1 MRSLLS
7 LLLLTSPLLAKDFA
21 KSPKLKAAD
30 SQRLHEI
37 SADISGTE
45 VIELHVHD
53 LGNKANDWASWIDPT
68 FHTADGTK
76 IPVAK
81 EFISD
86 HKQAWGNL
94 EINKSAGGKPLTI
107 DGKTYKRGFGTHA
120 ESTIK
125 IKVPKGVVK
134 FTAQVGIDD
143 GGALQGGKT
152 SDASVQFTVRTPKSA
167 KDPNAPWESDLPP
180 AKVDLSQFKL
190 PADLEITVWATS
202 PHLYNPT
209 NIDIDHAGRIWVAE
223 GVNYRRHNGRRPG
236 GDRIAVLQD
245 TTGDGKADTSHTFV
259 QEKALV
265 APLGVAVF
273 DNVIYVSQPPE
284 LLVYTDVNRDL
295 KFDPAVD
302 KREVLLT
309 GFNAKNHDHSLH
321 SVTAG
326 PDGKLYFN
334 NGNCGAVFKDN
345 SGKNFYMGGPYKGGG
360 GEWPVDH
367 LAVSGKRSDDGHIWT
382 SGFTVR
388 MNPDGTN
395 AEIVGHGYRNSYEQ
409 SLDSFG
415 NAFQNDNDDP
425 PACRVSYIL
434 EYGCAGYFTRDA
446 QQMYKAVKRLGQD
459 HSRAH
464 WRQDDPGTM
473 DAGHIYGGGS
483 PTGVTI
489 YENGALPE
497 SYNGS
502 FFSCEPGKNTIFH
515 YKPEPQGA
523 TFKLEQANLTTTNPN
538 KQYAGS
544 DFVGGGADADDTKI
558 LFRPSDITVGPDGAL
573 YISDW
578 YDPRV
583 GGHGDRDD
591 SCSGTIYRI
600 APKGFKPSV
609 PTFDL
614 KTVEGAITALKSPA
628 INTRFLGFTA
638 LKEMGEKAIP
648 ALQKLARDQNP
659 YFAARAIWL
668 LAPFESSTYTTC
680 GLILGEDPN
689 PLKRLTAYRALRRH
703 YIESKSPERIID
715 LAQHYTNDPD
725 PALRR
730 DIALSLRD
738 LPAEKTKHLF
748 AKLAPQ
754 VDHTDKNA
762 VEAIGLGAANQE
774 NEIWLAIK
782 EAMKPGAP
790 HEWSEQ
796 FAKLTWR
803 LWPSAAVADLE
814 ARAKH
819 PSLTPE
825 QRAFAVESLGF
836 IDHKSAAQATLNLAT
851 DSPTKADA
859 VNWLL
864 RNANGE
870 WKKYDIADELKTRGI
885 YDPAKIVVT
894 PITAPEPEKAK
905 FSVADVLKL
914 TGDPAKGKTTSMR
927 CVMCHEF
934 NGTGVNYGPNLKGW
948 GEGQTPDVIAR
959 SIVNPS
965 ADIAHGYSGS
975 GVVLKKGGQVQGLA
989 INDGDPLIMM
999 STGGLTQMIPRS
1011 RLKGKKPYKLKH
1023 SLMLSA
1029 DQMALTPQ
1037 DVADLVA
1044 FLKEYK

>member
-1 MRSLLS
+1 MRFALTA
-7 LLLLTSPLLAKDFA
+7 LLLTSPLIAKDFA
-21 KSPKLKAAD
+21 KSPKLQAKD
-30 SQRLHEI
+30 TQRLHEI
-37 SADISGTE
+37 AADIAGVET
-45 VIELHVHD
+45 IELYVND
-53 LGNKANDWASWIDPT
+53 LGNESHDWSAWINPT
-68 FHTADGTK
+68 FHTKDGTK

-81 EFISD
+81 ELISN

-94 EINKSAGGKPLTI
+94 GVNKSVGGGALTI
-107 DGKTYKRGFGTHA
+107 DGKTYKKGFGTHA
-120 ESTIK
+120 KSVIQL
-125 IKVPKGVVK
+125 KVPKGAVK
-134 FTAQVGIDD
+134 FTAQVGLDD
-143 GGALQGGKT
+143 GGAKQNGEIT
-152 SDASVQFTVRTPKSA
+152 EAAVQFAVRTPK
-167 KDPNAPWESDLPP
+167 DPNGPWESELEPQM
-180 AKVDLSQFKL
+180 VDLAQFKL
-190 PADLEITVWATS
+190 PADLEISVWATS

-209 NIDIDHAGRIWVAE
+209 NIDFDHAGRMWVAE

-236 GDRIAVLQD
+236 GDRIAVVQD
-245 TTGDGKADTSHTFV
+245 TDGDGKADTSHTFV
-259 QEKALV
+259 QEKGLV

-321 SVTAG
+321 SVTGG

-360 GEWPVDH
+360 GEWPADH

-446 QQMYKAVKRLGQD
+446 QQMYRAVKRPGQD
-459 HSRAH
+459 HGRAH

-473 DAGHIYGGGS
+473 DVGHIYGGGS
-483 PTGVTI
+483 PTGVTM

-502 FFSCEPGKNTIFH
+502 FFACEPGKNTVFH

-523 TFKLEQANLTTTNPN
+523 AFKLEQSNLTTTNPN

-544 DFVGGGADADDTKI
+544 DFVGGGADPNDTKI
-558 LFRPSDITVGPDGAL
+558 LFRPSDVTVGPDGAI

-578 YDPRV
+578 YDARV

-600 APKGFKPSV
+600 APKGFKPEI
-609 PTFDL
+609 PKIDL
-614 KTVEGAITALKSPA
+614 TTVEGAITALKSPA

-638 LKEMGEKAIP
+638 LKEMGEKVLP
-648 ALQKLARDQNP
+648 SLQQFAEESNP
-659 YFAARAIWL
+659 RIAVRAIWL
-668 LAPFESSTYTTC
+668 LPHLGQRGLDACVALLDHES
-680 GLILGEDPN
+680 
-689 PLKRLTAYRALRRH
+689 PLARLTAYRALRRADH
-703 YIESKSPERIID
+703 NILPHAGKM
-715 LAQHYTNDPD
+715 AADPD
-725 PALRR
+725 PGVRR
-730 DIALSLRD
+730 DVALSLRD
-738 LPAEKTKHLF
+738 LPAAKTAPIF

-754 VDHTDKNA
+754 VNHEDKNA

-774 NEIWLAIK
+774 SEIWKAIK
-782 EAMKPGAP
+782 AAMKPGAP
-790 HEWSEQ
+790 HEWSDQ

-803 LWPSAAVADLE
+803 LWPAAAVKDLH

-819 PSLTPE
+819 SSLTPE
-825 QRAFAVESLGF
+825 QRAFAIESLAF
-836 IDHKSAAQATLNLAT
+836 IDNKASAEAMIDLAF
-851 DSPTKADA
+851 DGPSKGEAA
-859 VNWLL
+859 RWLL

-870 WKKYDIADELKTRGI
+870 WKKYGVMEELKKRGI
-885 YDPAKIVVT
+885 YDPSKIIVT
-894 PITAPEPEKAK
+894 AITAPSPEAPK
-905 FSVADVLKL
+905 FTVEDVLKL
-914 TGDPAKGKTTSMR
+914 KGDATKGKITANR
-927 CVMCHEF
+927 CIMCHEF
-934 NGTGVNYGPNLKGW
+934 NGVGVNYGPNLKGW
-948 GEGQTPDVIAR
+948 GEGQTLDVIAL
-959 SIVNPS
+959 SIINPS
-965 ADIAHGYSGS
+965 AEIAHGYSGV
-975 GVVLKKGGQVQGLA
+975 GIALKKGGHVHGVA
-989 INDGDPLIMM
+989 SSDGDPMIIT
-999 STGGLTQMIPRS
+999 STGGVTQMIPRNRIKS
-1011 RLKGKKPYKLKH
+1011 RRPYKLKH

-1029 DQMALTPQ
+1029 DQMGLTPQ
-1037 DVADLVA
+1037 DVADLTA
-1044 FLKEYK
+1044 FLKDYK